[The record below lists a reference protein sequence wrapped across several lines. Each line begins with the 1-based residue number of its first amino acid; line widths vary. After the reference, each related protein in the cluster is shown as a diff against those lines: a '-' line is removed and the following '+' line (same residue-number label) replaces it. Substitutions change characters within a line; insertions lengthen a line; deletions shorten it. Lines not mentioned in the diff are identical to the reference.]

1 MCRESKRLKNDTG
14 HGVGMGMGM
23 GMGISF
29 IENLAFLDVF
39 QDLE

>member
-14 HGVGMGMGM
+14 HGVGMGM